1 MGSVGSVAV
10 ESSSNLVLRPPIA
23 ADVFLVVLGL
33 RLKFPFLLFSLFKAM
48 EKEQRRP
55 PGSKTAPVAMKASS
69 ANATPQG
76 MKNRSQSRR
85 DRKIA
90 LQQDVLI
97 SVVLPGVLTV
107 RPSHCIFAEDMHP
120 FQFRVAGGQAEEEAA
135 ARGERPQS
143 SGAGVHEAAGRSASP
158 PPFPAVS
165 SQCPSLLFDQFHR
178 ATQPIIRYSFEAI
191 PF

>member
-23 ADVFLVVLGL
+23 ADVFLVVLAL
-33 RLKFPFLLFSLFKAM
+33 RLIFPFLLFSLFKAM

-55 PGSKTAPVAMKASS
+55 PGSKTAPVFS

-76 MKNRSQSRR
+76 MKNRIQSRR

-107 RPSHCIFAEDMHP
+107 RPSHCIFAEDIQR
-120 FQFRVAGGQAEEEAA
+120 FRFRVAGGQADEEAA
-135 ARGERPQS
+135 ARGERPPS

-158 PPFPAVS
+158 PPFPALS
-165 SQCPSLLFDQFHR
+165 SQCPSLLFDQISQ
-178 ATQPIIRYSFEAI
+178 ATQPIIRCSFEAI
-191 PF
+191 HL